1 MDVFERITELQGE
14 FNPDSIPYMI
24 GEQLKDICRND
35 PACGPILLEDLE
47 NPDMGLAAA
56 DKKLYDHGK
65 TLAKGRG
72 GVGIS
77 PRAAEKVLREF
88 YGLPDAGEAPKAQP
102 VKAAPALSGPFSLNL
117 DDFLRGGQDG

>member
-1 MDVFERITELQGE
+1 MEIFERITDLQGE

-24 GEQLKDICRND
+24 GEQLKDICRRD
-35 PACGPILLEDLE
+35 PACEQILLEDLQ

-56 DKKLYDHGK
+56 DKKLYEYGK

-88 YGLPDAGEAPKAQP
+88 YGLPEAGAEGKSKPVQAEKAP
-102 VKAAPALSGPFSLNL
+102 SGPFSLDL
-117 DDFLRGGQDG
+117 SAFL